1 MSFSEEM
8 QKRLLP
14 NAEFFIKS
22 VESRYNEPLKQAM
35 AYEKEIR
42 TLLNPKNLNRASK
55 QSAGAYTQLLRFYEQ
70 EQGKTKTERLKI
82 KNDMNARL
90 DGVAKER
97 KDAYKEINED
107 VKKGITKKIKDL
119 RQESVAVDAVT
130 TNFKTFIKDVKL
142 KEGSLES
149 LLAVQD
155 VLDGLDDKDNPVLQD
170 KRQEVQK
177 WAAENI
183 IKKLDPS
190 LANVDARNIDVK
202 EFIQRKYPDLSQ
214 SPEGIAN
221 RKRILNPQNS
231 AERTQYEKDFFDDID
246 FSTFSDFSPEIKMLK
261 SVVFGGEL
269 PEVSSTGQL
278 SEEQQ
283 LKLVDGIPGLTV
295 AEGRVIVDPE
305 SSSTAQEGARKFLET
320 TGSKNPKIEEFVSS
334 PPIVKMLSGNE
345 TGSSSVRKMQIRAAE
360 LEERKNQLIEIAA
373 DANRLTVAEQSVLT
387 NPLFTRTGFRR
398 TPRYGLLEKAAA
410 LKESPELT
418 ADEDP
423 IVDEDPVVNEPEVEE
438 TSVTDAAS
446 VTDAGTSGVPVVPA
460 IINRFQKAYAK
471 AGQTGDY
478 TELKDLIEDF
488 QALPMELQESFP
500 GQFTSAVYMYGKRDQ
515 KGGDEGEYVAFGD
528 AIKRLDDAAVT
539 TKTVAQ
545 YVSNVSTEMN
555 QDELIG
561 TSAILD
567 IVNHPDSFGEGGD
580 GDRLNPL
587 GSFGA
592 EFQQTLVDIAENKA
606 DKKDLARV
614 IGQSRS
620 ASQKERPEFYERE
633 LYGNYK
639 SIDDFVAKMDEGSKR
654 PSEAPDT
661 TTEPEKRE
669 IPNPF
674 EGRKRRK
681 FDRIAKEYDEKLKS
695 GADDKAFADSV
706 LQEDADFER
715 DESEINRQAIATAT
729 RGSESSLRSPRD
741 VQLAAAADKVAQE
754 EDSAAIIA
762 AEDAERKARS
772 ERPAITGTDDTK
784 ADRVLRESFATTPAP
799 TVGKPPSDDQEVST
813 DKAPDLVEEPPKVD
827 EAASEPSP
835 EDQMVQ
841 ALPEARDGRVVSSS
855 GRIKQGTPIVDAIT
869 GERYNLQNVYDEDGT
884 QTYPLPVTQEGSKDP
899 SAPIEMVPPKATPS
913 EKPEPSEPARMTKDR
928 AIQISQILAQ
938 KVKDGEIS
946 IDVANQNI
954 KTIAEQADLSET
966 EQVDVFDGLRLSIK
980 NKEQAIAKVLENR
993 AYRVSQRPT
1002 TTPVAAPEPPKPEP
1016 VVEEPKGPPKASTQ
1030 PERRPTSFGKLTP
1043 MDNARIIRN
1052 EFQKRG
1058 YSDNQIAAIM
1068 ANAISESNLNP
1079 LAKNAGTKEKPE
1091 MSYGLFQFNQMGGEG
1106 EGIDASMLKDPFY
1119 QIDAVD
1125 NAIQTRDELASFR
1138 DNPDS
1143 DARDLSVSFMQ
1154 NFIRP
1159 EFLYKEFKMEERRK
1173 SVSDA
1178 EKYLNDLKLDDE
1190 QNEVLKSGL

>member
-42 TLLNPKNLNRASK
+42 TLLNPRNLNRASK

-70 EQGKTKTERLKI
+70 EQGKSKTERLKI

-90 DGVAKER
+90 DGVATER
-97 KDAYKEINED
+97 SDAYKEITD
-107 VKKGITKKIKDL
+107 SVKIEINKRIDEL
-119 RQESVAVDAVT
+119 RQKSVAVDKVT

-142 KEGSLES
+142 KEGSLAS

-155 VLDGLDDKDNPVLQD
+155 VLDGLDDMPE

-190 LANVDARNIDVK
+190 LTNVDARNIDVK

-221 RKRILNPQNS
+221 RERILNPQNS

-305 SSSTAQEGARKFLET
+305 SSSTAQEGAQKFLET

-360 LEERKNQLIEIAA
+360 LEERKNQLLEIAA

-423 IVDEDPVVNEPEVEE
+423 IVDEDPVVGEPEVEE
-438 TSVTDAAS
+438 AS

-580 GDRLNPL
+580 RDRLNPL

-592 EFQQTLVDIAENKA
+592 EFQQTLINIAANEAGKE
-606 DKKDLARV
+606 DLEAV
-614 IGQSRS
+614 IEQSRS

-639 SIDDFVAKMDEGSKR
+639 SIDDFVAKMDDGSGP

-827 EAASEPSP
+827 EAAPEPSP
-835 EDQMVQ
+835 KDQMVQ

-869 GERYNLQNVYDEDGT
+869 GERYNLQNVYNEDGT

-899 SAPIEMVPPKATPS
+899 FAPIEMVPPKATPS

-928 AIQISQILAQ
+928 AIQVAQFLAQ
-938 KVKDGEIS
+938 QVENGEMS
-946 IDVANQNI
+946 IDLANQNI
-954 KTIAEQADLSET
+954 KTIAEQADLSEA
-966 EQVDVFDGLRLSIK
+966 EQVDVFDGLRLSIQ
-980 NKEQAIAKVLENR
+980 NKEQAIAKVR
-993 AYRVSQRPT
+993 AAQADRRSKRIT
-1002 TTPVAAPEPPKPEP
+1002 KRPVAAPEPPKPEP
-1016 VVEEPKGPPKASTQ
+1016 VVEEPKGPPRASTQ

-1068 ANAISESNLNP
+1068 ANAISESSLNP
-1079 LAKNAGTKEKPE
+1079 LAKNPGTKETPE

-1125 NAIQTRDELASFR
+1125 NAIKSRDELAFFK

-1143 DARDLSVSFMQ
+1143 DAKDLSVSFMQ
-1154 NFIRP
+1154 NFIKP
-1159 EFLYKEFKMEERRK
+1159 KDFDKEFKMEERRK
-1173 SVSDA
+1173 SVSSA